1 MIEDAYNKA
10 YLPFLQLLQ
19 RHPSVKVVL
28 HYSGGL
34 LSWMEK
40 RHPEALD
47 ILRGF
52 VKARRVEFLSGGF
65 YEPILSVLP
74 EADRIMQVGALTE
87 YISRL
92 LHYRPRGMWLA
103 ERVWEP
109 QMPECLSAAAV
120 EYFPLDDYHFKL
132 SGLDEGDLSGYFMTE
147 DNGFSVK
154 VFPGSERLRYFIP
167 FRGVDE
173 IVSYLGDFSNRALT
187 RPGGAP
193 LLTMADD
200 GEKFGVWPGTHKH
213 CYEGGWLE
221 KFFSALDGNS
231 DWIETTTFSEYAEA
245 FRPRGS
251 VYLPTASYRE
261 MGEWVLPPE
270 KAIEYEQALGEMEK
284 LFGER
289 SKGMLRGG
297 IWRSFFSKY
306 PESNH
311 LHKRMLMISA
321 KVHEA
326 AKKLQVQ
333 SAKSKVRK
341 SDRTHNSK
349 LEIRKSLLHELWM
362 GQCNDAYWHGIFGG
376 LYLPHL
382 RSSLYRHLIAA
393 ESLAEEVLNKKKGTT
408 EVSDVWKV
416 EGDADCNGFRDIC
429 VGNKNM
435 AAFFTEQGGSLV
447 ELSLRGKSIN
457 IFDTLS
463 RRPEAYHSRL
473 SEAVKDDGSTRT
485 IHERLSVKETG
496 LSDYLVYDGYRRTSL
511 LDRFFSQ
518 DPDPDSL
525 MKGKYEDKGDF
536 IDGAYGMTFLKRSK
550 YSQVGLEREGS
561 VSGKTLKIE
570 KTVRFYD
577 SRVGVSY
584 ALRGEYSGFFGIE
597 FNISLLGSP
606 CASIHI
612 GDMDLPV
619 RNVGS
624 HEMVT
629 GFSIRDGFLDLVL
642 DFKFDKEMSLRHY
655 PVETVSLSEEGVER
669 IYQGT
674 GFLFVNRLDFS
685 GVKRLGFTMD
695 FGGTK

>member
-1 MIEDAYNKA
+1 
-10 YLPFLQLLQ
+10 
-19 RHPSVKVVL
+19 
-28 HYSGGL
+28 
-34 LSWMEK
+34 MEK
-40 RHPEALD
+40 RHPEAVD

-52 VKARRVEFLSGGF
+52 VKARRAEFLSGGF

-74 EADRIMQVGALTE
+74 EADRIMQVKGLTE
-87 YISRL
+87 YISGL

-109 QMPECLSAAAV
+109 QMPKCLSAAGV

-132 SGLDEGDLSGYFMTE
+132 SGLDEDDLSGCFVTE

-154 VFPGSERLRYFIP
+154 VFPGSEKLRYLIP

-173 IVSYLGDFSNRALT
+173 IVSYFGDFSNRTAL
-187 RPGGAP
+187 RSGGKP

-200 GEKFGVWPGTHKH
+200 GEKFGVWPGTYKH
-213 CYEGGWLE
+213 CYEDGWLE
-221 KFFSALDGNS
+221 KFFSALEGNS
-231 DWIETTTFSEYAEA
+231 DWVETTTFSEYAEA

-261 MGEWVLPPE
+261 MGEWVLPPQ
-270 KAIEYEQALGEMEK
+270 KGLEYEQVLGEMEK

-297 IWRSFFSKY
+297 IWRSFLSKY

-321 KVHEA
+321 KAHEA
-326 AKKLQVQ
+326 VKRLQVPGSKFQ
-333 SAKSKVRK
+333 GSRVQESKKSQA
-341 SDRTHNSK
+341 SDAS
-349 LEIRKSLLHELWM
+349 IRNALLQELWM

-393 ESLAEEVLNKKKGTT
+393 EALAEEVLNRKKGTNGG
-408 EVSDVWKV
+408 SAWKV
-416 EGDADCNGFRDIC
+416 EGDIDCNGFRDIC

-435 AAFFTEQGGSLV
+435 TAFLTEKGGSLV
-447 ELSLRGKSIN
+447 ELSLRKGSVN
-457 IFDTLS
+457 ILDTLS

-473 SEAVKDDGSTRT
+473 SEAVKDDGSART
-485 IHERLSVKETG
+485 IHERLSAKEAG

-511 LDRFFSQ
+511 LDRFFDR

-525 MKGKYEDKGDF
+525 MKGRCEDTGDF
-536 IDGAYGMTFLKRSK
+536 IGGIYDMTFLKRSE
-550 YSQVGLEREGS
+550 YSQIRFKREGNA
-561 VSGKTLKIE
+561 SGRRLKIE

-577 SRVGVSY
+577 SSVGVSY
-584 ALRGEYSGFFGIE
+584 ELKGKYAGFFGVE

-606 CASIHI
+606 DASIHI
-612 GDMDLPV
+612 GDLDLPV
-619 RNVGS
+619 RNSGS
-624 HEMVT
+624 HEPVA
-629 GFSIRDGFLDLVL
+629 GFSVRDGFLGLDL
-642 DFKFDKEMSLRHY
+642 DFRFDREMSLRHY

-685 GVKRLGFTMD
+685 GTKRLGFTMD
-695 FGGTK
+695 FGGAK